1 MKHHVVA
8 VTDREEYARW
18 LREALDRKAE
28 VVIADSHV
36 VERVL
41 QLVDA
46 TSADV
51 VFVQFDETHL
61 RVQSALIE
69 GLFAA
74 KPYLSVVAIGETL
87 RKDLL
92 LAAMRTGVRDFIA
105 FDSDPL
111 EIHDL
116 FDRVL
121 AKPPHGGDTPSHGQ
135 IYSFLCGLPGA
146 DAATLAV
153 HVALALQERITA
165 EKGTL
170 LLDLGVP
177 STVSLLYLDL
187 KPSYTFVDAARS
199 VRRFDE
205 TLIKTAFVR
214 HRSGLTV
221 LPMPEG
227 GITNGQ
233 PVTVMDALILLNT
246 LKAYFSYIVVNL
258 GGFEP
263 SDLLCQILGKSEQVV
278 LMAEQSVLSCN
289 ANKKLLD
296 FLAVRD
302 FPLSKVG
309 LVVDRYD
316 PNIGLDTHDIA
327 ELMSLPVLGTAP
339 SNGMVRLNAM
349 NTGRNIFD
357 MAPKDSYARAVRGLT
372 EKIAGTGQQ
381 VTTFAKHSP
390 ASLWNRVRRSVMVRW
405 EGAV

>member
-1 MKHHVVA
+1 
-8 VTDREEYARW
+8 
-18 LREALDRKAE
+18 
-28 VVIADSHV
+28 
-36 VERVL
+36 
-41 QLVDA
+41 
-46 TSADV
+46 
-51 VFVQFDETHL
+51 HL
-61 RVQSALIE
+61 RAQSALIE

-74 KPYLSVVAIGETL
+74 KPHLSVVAIGETL

-92 LAAMRTGVRDFIA
+92 LAAMRASVRDFIA
-105 FDSDPL
+105 FDSDPM
-111 EIHDL
+111 EIQDL
-116 FDRVL
+116 LDRVL
-121 AKPPHGGDTPSHGQ
+121 AKPPHPGGSTTQGQ
-135 IYSFLCGLPGA
+135 LFAFLCGLPGPE
-146 DAATLAV
+146 AATLAV
-153 HVALALQERITA
+153 HAALALQERTPG
-165 EKGTL
+165 EPGTL

-246 LKAYFSYIVVNL
+246 LKSYFSYIVVNL
-258 GGFEP
+258 GGFEL
-263 SDLLCQILGKSEQVV
+263 SDLLCQILGKSEQVI

-302 FPLSKVG
+302 FPISKVG
-309 LVVDRYD
+309 LVIDRYD
-316 PNIGLDTHDIA
+316 PNIGLDTYDIA

-372 EKIAGTGQQ
+372 DKIANNGQQ
-381 VTTFAKHSP
+381 VRTFAKASP
-390 ASLWNRVRRSVMVRW
+390 ASLWNRVRRSVSLRW